1 MTARFAQGFGAAIVY
16 VLATQAAYAD
26 LTANDVWADWKD
38 YLASTGYS
46 VTGDEQSSA
55 GNLTINNLSIEM
67 PIPDDDGSFAI
78 TMDALTFAENG
89 DGTVSITMPDN
100 IPMTFHSEADDD
112 GPVTGV
118 LTYAHTD
125 TGMTA
130 SGSPEDVTYA
140 YASTRATME
149 LTSLS
154 IDNEPM
160 PEEMLRV
167 LVALENIDTKTRL
180 LKGDLR
186 TYSQQMTADVVNY
199 DIAFDDPESEDM
211 GSFKGVMQNVS
222 VEGTGAIPLELDPDD
237 FDASLQDGFA
247 VDATMA
253 YGAGNTAI
261 DGVGDGSPF
270 SFASSSQGGTLG
282 FKMDANGI
290 AYDVEQKQ
298 PSISMQGAE
307 LPVPVEIAAAVTAF
321 NLSMPVRK
329 SDEDQ
334 DFAIGLNLNE
344 FTMSEMLWSMID
356 PAAQLP
362 RDPATVM
369 MDAVGK
375 GKMLFNLLD
384 PTEAALIEQ
393 AGNPPAEISALTINK
408 LLVSLVGASVT
419 GTGDFTFDNSDT
431 TTMNGYPRPTG
442 FIDLKLAGANA
453 LLDKLSSMGL
463 VAEQEAMGARM
474 MMGLL
479 AVPGDEP
486 DTLNSKIEIND
497 QGHIMANGQR
507 IQ

>member
-1 MTARFAQGFGAAIVY
+1 MTARFVRGFGAAFVY

-38 YLASTGYS
+38 YLASTGYT
-46 VTGDEQSSA
+46 VTGDEQSS
-55 GNLTINNLSIEM
+55 GSSLTISNVSVEM
-67 PIPDDDGSFAI
+67 PIPDDEGSFAI
-78 TMDALTFAENG
+78 TMDALIFAENG
-89 DGTVSITMPDN
+89 DGTVDIKMPDS
-100 IPMTFHSEADDD
+100 IPMTFITEPD
-112 GPVTGV
+112 GEGPASGV
-118 LTYAHTD
+118 LTYAHSD
-125 TGMTA
+125 TAMTA
-130 SGSPEDVTYA
+130 SGSPDDVTYA
-140 YASTRATME
+140 YASSRATMK
-149 LTSLS
+149 LTSL
-154 IDNEPM
+154 IVDNEPM
-160 PEEMLRV
+160 PESMLSV
-167 LVALENIDTKTRL
+167 LVAIENIDTKTRL

-186 TYSQQMTADVVNY
+186 TYSQQMTADVVHY

-211 GSFKGVMQNVS
+211 GSFKGAMQSVS
-222 VEGTGAIPLELDPDD
+222 VEGTGAMPADMDPNDFNATLE
-237 FDASLQDGFA
+237 DGFA
-247 VDATMA
+247 VDATLA

-261 DGVGDGSPF
+261 EGIGDGEAF
-270 SFASSSQGGTLG
+270 SFASSSQGGSFGL
-282 FKMDANGI
+282 KIDADRI

-298 PSISMQGAE
+298 SSISIKGGE
-307 LPVPVEIAAAVTAF
+307 LPVPVEIAAAVSAF
-321 NLSMPVRK
+321 NFSMPVRK
-329 SDEDQ
+329 SEDEQ
-334 DFAIGLNLNE
+334 DFSLGMNLSD

-375 GKMLFNLLD
+375 GKMLFNILD
-384 PTEAALIEQ
+384 PEEAALINRS
-393 AGNPPAEISALTINK
+393 GTPPAEINALTINK

-431 TTMNGYPRPTG
+431 TTMDGFPRPTG
-442 FIDLKLAGANA
+442 YIDLTLVGANA

-497 QGHIMANGQR
+497 QGHILANGQR